1 MKATALL
8 PDEATS
14 QSQLLNFDDV
24 AIAIYID
31 AKVLVAIS
39 ASANA

>member
-1 MKATALL
+1 MKTTALRS
-8 PDEATS
+8 DEATA
-14 QSQLLNFDDV
+14 QAQLFNFDDV

-31 AKVLVAIS
+31 AEVLVAIS